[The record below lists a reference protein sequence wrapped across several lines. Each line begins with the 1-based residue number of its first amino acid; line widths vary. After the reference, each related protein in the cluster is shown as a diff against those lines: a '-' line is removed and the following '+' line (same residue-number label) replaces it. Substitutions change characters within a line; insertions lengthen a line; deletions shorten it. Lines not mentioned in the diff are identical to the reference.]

1 MAGLIARTFG
11 KLPDEVLRLDN
22 ERFEINA
29 WFAEQLLTAGPRE
42 PDRAATAYGDL
53 DLAPYEG

>member
-29 WFAEQLLTAGPRE
+29 WFAEQLLTPASRE
-42 PDRAATAYGDL
+42 PDRASTAYGDL